1 MFLSFRAFVI
11 NFFAFGFDCSGLG
24 LTFIKYL
31 PNHNTCI
38 SYLSGNPYYVAPPER
53 PFLEEVGK
61 DAGRLKIGFL
71 SRIPDGWNETTDLHP
86 DCLAAVRDAAR
97 LCESLGRL
105 QLISGEFY

>member
-1 MFLSFRAFVI
+1 M
-11 NFFAFGFDCSGLG
+11 GSGIAHEHV
-24 LTFIKYL
+24 LTRTVRDSAAL
-31 PNHNTCI
+31 LDATSGPEP
-38 SYLSGNPYYVAPPER
+38 GNPYYVAPPER
-53 PFLEEVGK
+53 PFLEEVGR